1 MIYIYIYYT
10 CLKLQWV
17 LFVCFWVTLSY
28 PGQGS
33 MSMLNY
39 WGLNLSRANWQDIM
53 PSGLCRWEEVYPSY
67 TLKMFK
73 ISVFAFKLAKRKG
86 TAILQVH
93 HSAFALS
100 TVQYIGNITL
110 AVNRIL
116 CSLCVCFF
124 LPSFLVVLFFLFFD
138 FLFFSFVFVSFL
150 FRSFLFCSF
159 FFFDFLFFSFFYFL
173 FFSFLVCSFLF
184 FDFLFCSFLFFSF
197 FSFLWCSFSF
207 LFCSFLFV
215 FFPSFLFLYFPFFSF
230 LSFLFLVVVWWDP
243 RSTLVW
249 PSFDPR
255 FFFPCLQLHPVP
267 AGSHSFSYLPLRLI
281 LPVGFCQNGQHRDFR
296 NSFAFAIKHKGRTIF
311 QRTQT
316 ISCHKI
322 GWSCA
327 NRMSF

>member
-1 MIYIYIYYT
+1 
-10 CLKLQWV
+10 
-17 LFVCFWVTLSY
+17 
-28 PGQGS
+28 
-33 MSMLNY
+33 
-39 WGLNLSRANWQDIM
+39 M

-159 FFFDFLFFSFFYFL
+159 FFFDFLFFSFFL
-173 FFSFLVCSFLF
+173 F
-184 FDFLFCSFLFFSF
+184 SFLFFSSLF
-197 FSFLWCSFSF
+197 VSFL
-207 LFCSFLFV
+207 
-215 FFPSFLFLYFPFFSF
+215 
-230 LSFLFLVVVWWDP
+230 
-243 RSTLVW
+243 
-249 PSFDPR
+249 
-255 FFFPCLQLHPVP
+255 
-267 AGSHSFSYLPLRLI
+267 
-281 LPVGFCQNGQHRDFR
+281 
-296 NSFAFAIKHKGRTIF
+296 
-311 QRTQT
+311 
-316 ISCHKI
+316 
-322 GWSCA
+322 
-327 NRMSF
+327 

>member
-1 MIYIYIYYT
+1 
-10 CLKLQWV
+10 
-17 LFVCFWVTLSY
+17 
-28 PGQGS
+28 
-33 MSMLNY
+33 
-39 WGLNLSRANWQDIM
+39 M

-173 FFSFLVCSFLF
+173 VFSFLVCSFLF

-197 FSFLWCSFSF
+197 PSFLFFDFLFFSF
-207 LFCSFLFV
+207 LFLSFRFFSFFSFPLFSFLFFS
-215 FFPSFLFLYFPFFSF
+215 FFP
-230 LSFLFLVVVWWDP
+230 LSCCCVVG
-243 RSTLVW
+243 

-255 FFFPCLQLHPVP
+255 LTLVRPSFFFPCLQLHPVP

-322 GWSCA
+322 G
-327 NRMSF
+327 

>member
-1 MIYIYIYYT
+1 
-10 CLKLQWV
+10 
-17 LFVCFWVTLSY
+17 
-28 PGQGS
+28 
-33 MSMLNY
+33 
-39 WGLNLSRANWQDIM
+39 M

-86 TAILQVH
+86 TAILQVP

-197 FSFLWCSFSF
+197 FSFLWFSF
-207 LFCSFLFV
+207 LFFSV
-215 FFPSFLFLYFPFFSF
+215 PFFSFFFLLFFSFIF
-230 LSFLFLVVVWWDP
+230 LSFLFFLSSFLLLCGGTLVRPSFDP
-243 RSTLVW
+243 RSTLV
-249 PSFDPR
+249 
-255 FFFPCLQLHPVP
+255 FFPCLQLHPVP

-296 NSFAFAIKHKGRTIF
+296 HSFAFAIKHKGRTIF

>member
-1 MIYIYIYYT
+1 MGG
-10 CLKLQWV
+10 
-17 LFVCFWVTLSY
+17 LFWILFSY
-28 PGQGS
+28 QLHPICC
-33 MSMLNY
+33 Y

-159 FFFDFLFFSFFYFL
+159 FFFDFFSFPSFI

-197 FSFLWCSFSF
+197 FSFL
-207 LFCSFLFV
+207 FCSFLFV
-215 FFPSFLFLYFPFFSF
+215 FFPSFFFLYFPFFSF

-255 FFFPCLQLHPVP
+255 FFFHAFNYILCQQDLIV
-267 AGSHSFSYLPLRLI
+267 SHICHWDWY
-281 LPVGFCQNGQHRDFR
+281 CQ
-296 NSFAFAIKHKGRTIF
+296 
-311 QRTQT
+311 
-316 ISCHKI
+316 
-322 GWSCA
+322 
-327 NRMSF
+327 

>member
-1 MIYIYIYYT
+1 MSGFFLNSQEFLVQVVSLLMWSYWYP
-10 CLKLQWV
+10 LG
-17 LFVCFWVTLSY
+17 CFLGNKVRTS
-28 PGQGS
+28 
-33 MSMLNY
+33 

-124 LPSFLVVLFFLFFD
+124 FPSFLVVLFFLFFD
-138 FLFFSFVFVSFL
+138 FLFFSFVFVSFF

-159 FFFDFLFFSFFYFL
+159 FFFDFFFFSFFYFL

-197 FSFLWCSFSF
+197 PSFLFFDFLLFSF
-207 LFCSFLFV
+207 LFLSFRFFSFFSFPLFSFLFFS
-215 FFPSFLFLYFPFFSF
+215 FFP
-230 LSFLFLVVVWWDP
+230 LSFLLLCGGTLVRPSFDP
-243 RSTLVW
+243 RSTLVFFSM
-249 PSFDPR
+249 PS
-255 FFFPCLQLHPVP
+255 
-267 AGSHSFSYLPLRLI
+267 
-281 LPVGFCQNGQHRDFR
+281 
-296 NSFAFAIKHKGRTIF
+296 T
-311 QRTQT
+311 T
-316 ISCHKI
+316 
-322 GWSCA
+322 SCA
-327 NRMSF
+327 SRIS

>member
-1 MIYIYIYYT
+1 
-10 CLKLQWV
+10 
-17 LFVCFWVTLSY
+17 
-28 PGQGS
+28 
-33 MSMLNY
+33 
-39 WGLNLSRANWQDIM
+39 M

-150 FRSFLFCSF
+150 
-159 FFFDFLFFSFFYFL
+159 
-173 FFSFLVCSFLF
+173 VCSFLF

-197 FSFLWCSFSF
+197 FSFLWFSF
-207 LFCSFLFV
+207 LFFSV
-215 FFPSFLFLYFPFFSF
+215 PFFSFFFLLFFSFIF
-230 LSFLFLVVVWWDP
+230 LSFLFFLSSFLLLCGGTLVRPSFDP
-243 RSTLVW
+243 RSTLV
-249 PSFDPR
+249 
-255 FFFPCLQLHPVP
+255 FFPCLQLHPVP